1 MKITD
6 ETPPHNCPASPLRGI
21 THIDARCAGL
31 ETLTRGRSLFRG
43 SSLVAWEGD
52 LPLLEDGVY
61 MFSWSHQLTQF
72 TGALP
77 SLREAQDMFYEC
89 RELTAFV
96 SDMPLL
102 KYGARMFNSN
112 HRLKVFDSDLSS
124 LQDGESMFYW
134 CKNLEH
140 LRTNL
145 PALTKAHSMFN
156 RCSSLKAFE
165 VPTPK
170 LREAWYMFYGCE
182 SLSRFRGDLS
192 SLVDARGMLERCR
205 LDADSVYHIA
215 DTLPSLMHRSEIG
228 IGVAE
233 DVDDDML
240 KAALEEMNAKNWDA
254 VIDRR
259 HALHKTR

>member
-6 ETPPHNCPASPLRGI
+6 ETPPYYCPASPLRGI
-21 THIDARCAGL
+21 THIDAHCAGL
-31 ETLTRGRSLFRG
+31 ETLTRGKSLFRG
-43 SSLVAWEGD
+43 SSLVTWERD
-52 LPLLEDGVY
+52 MPLLEDGVY

-89 RELTAFV
+89 RALTAFV

-112 HRLKVFDSDLSS
+112 HRLKVFNSDLSS
-124 LQDGESMFYW
+124 LQEGESMFFW
-134 CKNLEH
+134 CESLEH

-145 PALTKAHSMFN
+145 PALNEAHSMFN

-165 VPTPK
+165 VPTPM
-170 LREAWYMFYGCE
+170 LRDACYMFYASE
-182 SLSRFRGDLS
+182 NLRHFRGDLS
-192 SLVDARGMLERCR
+192 SLAKAQGMFERCR
-205 LDADSVYHIA
+205 LDADSVYRIA

-233 DVDDDML
+233 DVDDETL
-240 KAALEEMNAKNWDA
+240 KPALEEMDGKNWDV

-259 HALHKTR
+259 HPHT

>member
-6 ETPPHNCPASPLRGI
+6 ETPPYYCPASPLRGI

-43 SSLVAWEGD
+43 SSLVTWERD
-52 LPLLEDGVY
+52 MPLLEDGVY
-61 MFSWSHQLTQF
+61 MFSWSKLLKF
-72 TGALP
+72 KGALP
-77 SLREAQDMFYEC
+77 SLREALDMFAWC
-89 RELTAFV
+89 SALTSFV
-96 SDMPLL
+96 SDTPLL

-112 HRLKVFDSDLSS
+112 HRLKVFGSDLSS
-124 LQDGESMFYW
+124 LQEGESMFYE
-134 CKNLEH
+134 CESLEH

-170 LREAWYMFYGCE
+170 LREACYMFYGCE
-182 SLSRFRGDLS
+182 NLRRFRGDLS
-192 SLVDARGMLERCR
+192 SLVNAQRMFERCR

-233 DVDDDML
+233 EVDDEML
-240 KAALEEMNAKNWDA
+240 KPALEEMDAKNWDV

-259 HALHKTR
+259 HDHNQTR

>member
-6 ETPPHNCPASPLRGI
+6 ETPPYHCPSSPLRGI

-43 SSLVAWEGD
+43 SSLVTWERD
-52 LPLLEDGVY
+52 MPLLEDGVY
-61 MFSWSHQLTQF
+61 MFSWSKLLKLFKGT
-72 TGALP
+72 LS
-77 SLREAQDMFYEC
+77 SLREAQDMFAWC
-89 RELTAFV
+89 SALTSFV
-96 SDMPLL
+96 SDTPLL
-102 KYGARMFNSN
+102 KYGSNMF
-112 HRLKVFDSDLSS
+112 HACRRLKVFDSDLSS
-124 LQDGESMFYW
+124 LQEGESMF
-134 CKNLEH
+134 CECESLEH

-170 LREAWYMFYGCE
+170 LREACYMFYACVN
-182 SLSRFRGDLS
+182 LRHFRGDLS
-192 SLVDARGMLERCR
+192 SLLKAQGMFERCR

-233 DVDDDML
+233 DVDDETL
-240 KAALEEMNAKNWDA
+240 KPALEEMDSKNRDV
-254 VIDRR
+254 VIDRN
-259 HALHKTR
+259 HPHT